1 MILTKRKMVLF
12 LGQNWGRE
20 LMKKQKIT
28 FFWKIQL
35 FFLAINAENILK
47 SLPHILDNVGI
58 IQANKIPF
66 QENLGELFSQD
77 LGQKIPKNI
86 KRHFHESLQQL
97 W

>member
-35 FFLAINAENILK
+35 FFLAINAENI
-47 SLPHILDNVGI
+47 
-58 IQANKIPF
+58 
-66 QENLGELFSQD
+66 
-77 LGQKIPKNI
+77 
-86 KRHFHESLQQL
+86 
-97 W
+97 